1 MGYKYKLL
9 GFNSPD
15 KSANILIM
23 TTGKVMKIDVKELEK
38 SELIDD
44 FSVHEIKSIYRK
56 IYSTEKNQTTAYD
69 FKDRHENSWLI
80 YSFLIILLSV
90 FYIFSNLAAAKPVYI
105 ESLNLIVT
113 PGTFI
118 YPLSFLAIDL
128 LSEFYGFRLARRAIY
143 MSLIANLVIVFL
155 LSVSTVLPAIPS
167 WGLNEHYNSLIA
179 HVLSAVIASS
189 LSFFLS
195 EYVNSWVL
203 CKIKK
208 ITNSRFLFVRI
219 FFSTLIAAIID
230 SFVFCFIAFYG
241 KMSINTIITMALIQI
256 VIKIFFAFFNIL
268 PAYISRYFFSR
279 YVIRT

>member
-1 MGYKYKLL
+1 MR
-9 GFNSPD
+9 
-15 KSANILIM
+15 
-23 TTGKVMKIDVKELEK
+23 IDIKELEK
-38 SELIDD
+38 SELVDD
-44 FSVHEIKSIYRK
+44 FNVHEIKSIYRK
-56 IYSTEKNQTTAYD
+56 IYSSESDNTTVYD
-69 FKDRHENSWLI
+69 FKDRNEKSWAV
-80 YSFLIILLSV
+80 YSFLILLLSM

-105 ESLNLIVT
+105 ESLDLIVT

-155 LSVSTVLPAIPS
+155 LSVSTTLPASPS
-167 WGLNEHYNSLIA
+167 WKLNEHYNTLIA

-208 ITNSRFLFVRI
+208 ITNSRFLFIRI
-219 FFSTLIAAIID
+219 FFSTFTAAIID

-241 KMSINTIITMALIQI
+241 KLSTNAIIAMALIQI
-256 VIKIFFAFFNIL
+256 VIKLFFAFFNII
-268 PAYISRYFFSR
+268 PAYISRYFFTR
-279 YVIRT
+279 YVISS